1 MTRPSVDVRLGP
13 WLMDEAALEE
23 WGERIGREVERPI
36 VIALSGELGTGK
48 SVLARAVARG
58 AGVAGPMPSPTF
70 NLLYRYETDS
80 GTIVHIDLY
89 RLTDAEDV
97 WELGWRD
104 LASGPDE
111 IVMIE
116 WPERAA
122 DLLPWPRWEI
132 TLTMAPASALV
143 REVAAVPFGD
153 VSDLPL
159 PG

>member
-1 MTRPSVDVRLGP
+1 MRLGP
-13 WLMDEAALEE
+13 WIMDEAALEE
-23 WGERIGREVERPI
+23 WGARIGRDAERPM
-36 VIALSGELGTGK
+36 VLALSGELGAGK

-70 NLLYRYETDS
+70 NLLYRYDTDS

-104 LASGPDE
+104 LASSQDE

-122 DLLPWPRWEI
+122 ELLPSPRWEI
-132 TLTMAPASALV
+132 TLTMPAANGPV
-143 REVAAVPFGD
+143 REVAAVRIGEA
-153 VSDLPL
+153 SDLPL
-159 PG
+159 PD